1 VSYRETINKYSE
13 ETVQLSKN
21 VGGVKNNVKI
31 TLAVKP
37 KSINTNVSHKVRV
50 IVTQENDLGKLRP
63 DHLKAIEMG
72 VTNALDYGPILAF
85 PVMDVSIDLLWFE
98 TTRSTSL
105 PMIRSAATQ
114 CITNCL
120 KNASP
125 ILLEPFMRLEITTPE
140 KYIGSIIS
148 DLSNRRSNIGDMQ
161 SRGGLRVINSVTPLS
176 ELVNYS
182 TFLRTLTSGTSTF
195 TMEFDSY
202 HHMNDV
208 QQKKAI
214 QQMTGFAVN

>member
-1 VSYRETINKYSE
+1 
-13 ETVQLSKN
+13 
-21 VGGVKNNVKI
+21 
-31 TLAVKP
+31 
-37 KSINTNVSHKVRV
+37 
-50 IVTQENDLGKLRP
+50 
-63 DHLKAIEMG
+63 
-72 VTNALDYGPILAF
+72 
-85 PVMDVSIDLLWFE
+85 
-98 TTRSTSL
+98 
-105 PMIRSAATQ
+105 
-114 CITNCL
+114 
-120 KNASP
+120 
-125 ILLEPFMRLEITTPE
+125 
-140 KYIGSIIS
+140 
-148 DLSNRRSNIGDMQ
+148 MQ

>member
-1 VSYRETINKYSE
+1 MSYRETINKYNE
-13 ETVQLSKN
+13 ETVQLSKS

-37 KSINTNVSHKVRV
+37 KPINTNVSHKVRV
-50 IVTQENDLGKLRP
+50 IVTKENDLGKLRP
-63 DHLKAIEMG
+63 DHLKAIETG
-72 VTNALDYGPILAF
+72 VSNALDYGPILSF
-85 PVMDVSIDLLWFE
+85 PVIDVSIDLLWFE

-105 PMIRSAATQ
+105 PMITSASAQ

-120 KNASP
+120 KSASP

-140 KYIGSIIS
+140 KYVGSIIS